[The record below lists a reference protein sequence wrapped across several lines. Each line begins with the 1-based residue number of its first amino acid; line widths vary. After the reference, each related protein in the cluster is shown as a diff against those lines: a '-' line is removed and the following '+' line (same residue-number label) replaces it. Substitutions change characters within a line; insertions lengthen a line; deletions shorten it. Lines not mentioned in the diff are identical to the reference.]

1 MRVLQ
6 VEDDPTTAQSVE
18 QMLKSVGY
26 ECHTTA
32 LGEEAVRLAQKDPYD
47 VILLD
52 IMLPDI
58 DGYEVLKRLQDWDI
72 GTPVVIQ
79 SGQVEDAR
87 DAAGLGFETTLLAD
101 GTRPV
106 NIEPGVGARAIAEM
120 VACGVKV
127 E

>member
-18 QMLKSVGY
+18 LMLKSEGY

-32 LGEEAVRLAQKDPYD
+32 RGEEAVRLAQKDPYD

-58 DGYEVLKRLQDWDI
+58 DGYEVLKR
-72 GTPVVIQ
+72 
-79 SGQVEDAR
+79 
-87 DAAGLGFETTLLAD
+87 
-101 GTRPV
+101 
-106 NIEPGVGARAIAEM
+106 
-120 VACGVKV
+120 
-127 E
+127 